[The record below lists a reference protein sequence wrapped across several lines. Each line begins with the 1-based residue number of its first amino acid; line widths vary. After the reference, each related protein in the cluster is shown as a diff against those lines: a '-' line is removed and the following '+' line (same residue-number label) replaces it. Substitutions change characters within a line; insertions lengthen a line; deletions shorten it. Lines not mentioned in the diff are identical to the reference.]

1 MAPGGLNTD
10 TRELAYVV
18 EYDELVEHVI
28 LETLARIRKRD
39 GEKIAREVADR
50 LTDSLTSQ

>member
-1 MAPGGLNTD
+1 MAPGGLNTN

-18 EYDELVEHVI
+18 ECDELEHVM

-39 GEKIAREVADR
+39 GDKIAREVADR
-50 LTDSLTSQ
+50 LADSIGQR